1 MSGQQT
7 TGRPA
12 AAPPCAADLRVS
24 LAGVEL
30 PNPVMPASGTF
41 EPFEEGGPPFP
52 LEELG
57 AIVNK
62 TVFWKPR
69 PGNPPPRI
77 HETPS
82 GMLNS
87 IGIPSKG
94 VERFVAEELPH
105 MAALGIPVIASIAGE
120 SVAEWRRVARRIEG
134 TGLAHLLELD
144 LSCPNLRSG
153 VIWASDRRL
162 MSRVIAAVRDA
173 VRLPVVAKLSPSVT
187 DIAALAE
194 AAEAAGASALSL
206 VNTYRGMAIDL
217 DSRRPVLGNVTG
229 GLSGP
234 AIRPLAVYAVYACWP
249 RVQVPI
255 IGIGGIAGWEDA
267 VEFLLAGATA
277 VAVGTWNFVEPD
289 AMRRIVGGIGAWLDR
304 QGFGS
309 VRQVI
314 GLAHGPSGSRPR
326 RAPAG

>member
-1 MSGQQT
+1 MSGQPT
-7 TGRPA
+7 IERPA
-12 AAPPCAADLRVS
+12 AARPYAADLRVS
-24 LAGVEL
+24 LAGVGL

-41 EPFEEGGPPFP
+41 EPFEEPGPPFP

-69 PGNPPPRI
+69 PGNPPPRLC
-77 HETPS
+77 ETPS

-94 VERFVAEELPH
+94 VERFVAEELPR

-120 SVAEWRRVARRIEG
+120 SVGEFRRVARRIEG

-153 VIWASDRRL
+153 VLWAADRRL
-162 MSRVIAAVRDA
+162 LAKVIAGVRDA
-173 VRLPVVAKLSPSVT
+173 VSLPIVAKLSPSVT

-217 DSRRPVLGNVTG
+217 ASRRPVLGNVTG

-249 RVQVPI
+249 RVRVPI

-289 AMRRIVGGIGAWLDR
+289 AMRRIVEGIGAWLDR
-304 QGFGS
+304 QGIGS
-309 VRQVI
+309 VQEII
-314 GLAHGPSGSRPR
+314 GAAHRP
-326 RAPAG
+326 